1 MGSSGRPSRSW
12 RRLRA
17 RQARRGSDSFLR
29 TLTLTRTDQNT
40 SIVQPRSVTP
50 HLPSSQP
57 WISSIQSESKVSLCI
72 ISNTKSPQYLTT
84 ILAITKYKKIQF
96 PFWYIGD
103 ILIGYTWCSNYMD
116 VYRSVTR
123 PRDISICQSFNDL

>member
-72 ISNTKSPQYLTT
+72 ISNTKSRQYLTT
-84 ILAITKYKKIQF
+84 ILAITKIQKN
-96 PFWYIGD
+96 P
-103 ILIGYTWCSNYMD
+103 
-116 VYRSVTR
+116 
-123 PRDISICQSFNDL
+123 ISILVHRRYPDWLHLVFQLHGCVSQCNQTQGYQYMAIF